1 MPSSF
6 VPYEISPECIFYAR
20 GRHRDRTSRI
30 AGTGPLP
37 LAVTRCTAFVNGPP
51 RATAGPGALV
61 VVRLTQRSGKPRS
74 HPLPRSRLPAPPW
87 IMYMPDF
94 WSGSP

>member
-1 MPSSF
+1 MLRSS
-6 VPYEISPECIFYAR
+6 VDYESRLNAFFTPAADTEDS
-20 GRHRDRTSRI
+20 RHRTAPSRSH
-30 AGTGPLP
+30 A
-37 LAVTRCTAFVNGPP
+37 RCTAFVNGPP

-74 HPLPRSRLPAPPW
+74 HPLPRSRLPGPPW